1 MIRTGIE
8 QVCRSS
14 LASLRGRRLGL
25 LANQA
30 STDRHFTHSR
40 DLLRR
45 AYPDQLTCLF
55 SPQHGFYSE
64 KQDNMIESDDYT
76 DPHLGIPV
84 FSLYGENRRPT
95 AEMMAAVPVPQ
106 ISTTRFS
113 FG

>member
-64 KQDNMIESDDYT
+64 
-76 DPHLGIPV
+76 
-84 FSLYGENRRPT
+84 
-95 AEMMAAVPVPQ
+95 
-106 ISTTRFS
+106 
-113 FG
+113 